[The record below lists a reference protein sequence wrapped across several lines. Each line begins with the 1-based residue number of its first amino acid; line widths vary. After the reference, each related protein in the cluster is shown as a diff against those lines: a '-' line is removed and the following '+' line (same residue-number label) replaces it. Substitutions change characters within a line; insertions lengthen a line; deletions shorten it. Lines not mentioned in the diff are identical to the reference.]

1 MAGFLACSPL
11 FYWQLTMDNCLLMAA
26 FPANQLKV
34 ESSYSHLNFQLTH
47 QWQQDLPG
55 LQNLQLR
62 VQLRTFTGFPFTNR
76 QRKQIRLHHNPTTKV
91 EKTDE

>member
-1 MAGFLACSPL
+1 
-11 FYWQLTMDNCLLMAA
+11 MDNCLLMAA

-55 LQNLQLR
+55 FQNLQLR

-76 QRKQIRLHHNPTTKV
+76 QQKQIRLHHNPTTKV

>member
-1 MAGFLACSPL
+1 MAGFLACSP
-11 FYWQLTMDNCLLMAA
+11 
-26 FPANQLKV
+26 P
-34 ESSYSHLNFQLTH
+34 FQLIIDNGQLSTNGSLPGVQIVNSQLNH

-55 LQNLQLR
+55 FQNLQLR

-76 QRKQIRLHHNPTTKV
+76 QRKQIRLHHNPIAKV